1 MFRDRVDAGRR
12 LAEVVRAAGVGGDD
26 VVVLGLPRGGV
37 PVAAEVARGLGAPLD
52 VIVVRKLGFPSQPE
66 LAMGA
71 IGENGVRVEN
81 VDGTDWTR
89 GAGVD
94 LAAVEDRE
102 RAELIRRSRQYRN
115 ARPPIDLRGRCAVV
129 VDDGIATGSTARAA
143 CRVARAQGATR
154 VVLAVPVAPK
164 AAAAT
169 LQDVCDEFLCAT
181 MPESFFAV
189 GEWYDDFSPTSD
201 DEVTDLLRRSTQ
213 A

>member
-52 VIVVRKLGFPSQPE
+52 VIVVRKLGVPSQPE

-81 VDGTDWTR
+81 VDGTGWTM
-89 GAGVD
+89 GDGVD

-102 RAELIRRSRQYRN
+102 RAELIRRSRRYRN
-115 ARPPIDLRGRCAVV
+115 ACAS
-129 VDDGIATGSTARAA
+129 DSTSED
-143 CRVARAQGATR
+143 
-154 VVLAVPVAPK
+154 AVP
-164 AAAAT
+164 
-169 LQDVCDEFLCAT
+169 
-181 MPESFFAV
+181 
-189 GEWYDDFSPTSD
+189 
-201 DEVTDLLRRSTQ
+201 
-213 A
+213 